1 MVSVGLVGLIRKM
14 MEGNRK
20 GCWRCRPLD
29 TCHSVCSS
37 LLLEALNFS
46 SRHQRQQY
54 STASPAQAVKSV
66 HPSSGHQL
74 SGRLIVGP
82 YLLPPN
88 PPLNDLV
95 HRLPD

>member
-20 GCWRCRPLD
+20 G
-29 TCHSVCSS
+29 
-37 LLLEALNFS
+37 EALNFS